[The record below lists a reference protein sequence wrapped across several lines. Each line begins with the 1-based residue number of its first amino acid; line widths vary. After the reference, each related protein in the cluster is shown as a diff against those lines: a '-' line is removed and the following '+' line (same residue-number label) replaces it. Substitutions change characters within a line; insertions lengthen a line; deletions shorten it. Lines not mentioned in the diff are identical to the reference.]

1 MGKVLMNMQ
10 ILVHIGLLCIIQKL
24 KLFIFT
30 VLVLKM
36 FLKKLK
42 NLLGIKKKKKQQQQI
57 YLEYK

>member
-1 MGKVLMNMQ
+1 MQ

-36 FLKKLK
+36 FLKKFK
-42 NLLGIKKKKKQQQQI
+42 NLLGIKKKTTTTTNIFRIQVNNSI
-57 YLEYK
+57 M

>member
-1 MGKVLMNMQ
+1 MQ

-36 FLKKLK
+36 FLKKFK
-42 NLLGIKKKKKQQQQI
+42 NLLGIKKKQNNNNKYI
-57 YLEYK
+57 